1 MCRKQKLKEQILSVR
16 NVPKAALPVGCLND
30 RFQEILAIMI
40 EPPTSLIYYQIM
52 PRIHHEIP
60 AVKID
65 YVCDRCEH
73 GIYRL
78 VSKKPTTTDYIHMWQ
93 HRCTHCGDLAD
104 FAVPYPLIEVDGG
117 PVSRVF
123 IQREA
128 LPAPSGP
135 SSQAF
140 SVQKSAD

>member
-1 MCRKQKLKEQILSVR
+1 MVER
-16 NVPKAALPVGCLND
+16 A
-30 RFQEILAIMI
+30 
-40 EPPTSLIYYQIM
+40 TSLTYHQSM
-52 PRIHHEIP
+52 PRIRHEIP
-60 AVKID
+60 AVKIE
-65 YVCDRCEH
+65 YVCDRCER

-78 VSKKPTTTDYIHMWQ
+78 VSKKPITTNYIHKWQ
-93 HRCTHCGDLAD
+93 HRCTHCGGLAD
-104 FAVPYPLIEVDGG
+104 FAVPYPLIEVDGR

-128 LPAPSGP
+128 LPTPSGP